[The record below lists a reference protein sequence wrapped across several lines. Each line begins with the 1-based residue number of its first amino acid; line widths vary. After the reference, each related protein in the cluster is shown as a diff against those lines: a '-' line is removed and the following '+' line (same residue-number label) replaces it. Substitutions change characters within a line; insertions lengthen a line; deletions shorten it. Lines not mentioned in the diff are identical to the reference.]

1 MLRYLALMVEYLKN
15 YVKTRLTYR
24 ADFWIE
30 VFSDLLQQGLN
41 LVIILI
47 MFQHT
52 SLLGGWNEAEVIF
65 VYGFFMIPYGIF
77 SSFFSIWN
85 FSERYIVKGEMDRV
99 LTRPAHSLFQV
110 LLENIDPPSLVGSFV
125 GAIIMAVCW
134 NDLSLVLHWTDIF
147 VFVVLV
153 IGAVLIYGGI
163 YTALSAISFFTDSPT
178 GIVPLIYNIQNYG
191 RYPVNIYNKVIRFVL
206 TWIVPFAFVGIIP
219 ASYFLEAKED
229 NISQLALFTPL
240 MGLLIFGIGLT
251 IWNIGVK
258 KYRGAGS

>member
-1 MLRYLALMVEYLKN
+1 MLRYMQLMLEYLKN

-24 ADFWIE
+24 ADFWVE
-30 VFSDLLQQGLN
+30 VLSDLLQQGLN
-41 LVIILI
+41 LVLILI

-52 SLLGGWNEAEVIF
+52 NLLGGWSQSEVIF

-77 SSFFSIWN
+77 SAFFSIWN

-110 LLENIDPPSLVGSFV
+110 LLENVDPPSLFGSIV

-134 NDLSLVLHWTDIF
+134 NDLGLVLHWTDIF

-163 YTALSAISFFTDSPT
+163 YTALSAISFFSDSPT
-178 GIVPLIYNIQNYG
+178 GIVPLMYNIQNYG
-191 RYPVNIYNKVIRFVL
+191 RYPVNIYNKIIRFAL
-206 TWIVPFAFVGIIP
+206 TWILPFAFVGIIP

-229 NISQLALFTPL
+229 NIAQLALLTPV
-240 MGLLIFGIGLT
+240 MGLIVFGIGLT
-251 IWNIGVK
+251 VWNIGVK